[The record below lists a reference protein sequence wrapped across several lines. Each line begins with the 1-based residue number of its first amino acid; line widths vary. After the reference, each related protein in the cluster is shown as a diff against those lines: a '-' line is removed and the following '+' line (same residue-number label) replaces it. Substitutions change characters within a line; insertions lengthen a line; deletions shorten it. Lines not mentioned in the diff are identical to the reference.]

1 MLDPQNAKL
10 LESKV
15 FERLNIE
22 QSDGVVDKSILKE
35 IRRIAVHA
43 TIVTLQEYEK
53 FNNMP
58 PEK

>member
-15 FERLNIE
+15 FERLNME
-22 QSDGVVDKSILKE
+22 QTDWAVNKSILKE
-35 IRRIAVHA
+35 FRRIAVHA
-43 TIVTLQEYEK
+43 TIVTLQEYER
-53 FNNMP
+53 FNNDT